1 MIRSGVV
8 CVMRHL
14 GLRSSPVRWHG
25 VKSVD
30 AVGARL
36 ARLRQLSLQSNRLTS
51 MAGLGACSA
60 LEELYLSHNGIT
72 RIEVAPSP
80 VSPPFELHA
89 HPGGLEGA
97 AWQ

>member
-1 MIRSGVV
+1 MAWRE
-8 CVMRHL
+8 
-14 GLRSSPVRWHG
+14 
-25 VKSVD
+25 SVD

-72 RIEVAPSP
+72 RIEVAPLP
-80 VSPPFELHA
+80 VSPPIGAVCTPGRPGRGSSAVTSLHVLPLWHLHA
-89 HPGGLEGA
+89 SHNKN
-97 AWQ
+97 